1 MYGDQGVAAIPE
13 PLQGREAKEIKMPGD
28 KWSDERA
35 FKIVK
40 SDFAYAES
48 YRVHAHDWRYRNAS
62 ELYLA
67 WAGQRYW
74 DGTRVPRS
82 SLGIYVVFEQVESML
97 PKIVDSLCDPE
108 SYDFFSDNDDAAA
121 LWKQLILKQLEET
134 HYREQIRLAAKSSLI
149 YGNGILEWGME
160 DYEDEIIEFERS
172 QKLKNVIPMQH
183 PIAGWVNIPQ
193 SEVNYKRK
201 INNEK
206 KRRPYLKY
214 RSIIDCYVNPNCES
228 PCLQSPGNYFIYR
241 TYMAA
246 EDLKA
251 MRGMADWSI
260 PDDDTLAE
268 YSKAKTTAN
277 QDVTKLSAELF
288 RYNMWNPAL
297 DYSSDPGLKR
307 IETIWYTTADRK
319 ITLLNREHVA
329 YNQPNKYR
337 KINYYSMHYADVL
350 DRWHALAI
358 SDVAEG
364 EQRLQQ
370 AIINGRVD
378 ELALSLHP
386 PMIKKR
392 GVTIPP
398 YQLKTRPGVVIET
411 ENPEGDIKVLEVQN
425 ITQQAFIEVEASERR
440 TQRITGMSDLAAL
453 GSPTSGGNS
462 ANRTAAGINTQV
474 GATQDRA
481 RYYISNSENET
492 IEPILNS
499 FIWLNKRFMDPKLG
513 AAWIKLHKDYPNID
527 PLEVMNAQ
535 VVGYCYA
542 SVRLQAKANFLQN
555 FPTIAQVIFNP
566 ELLQML
572 AQQQKKTISI
582 EAFERCIWDSISY
595 TPRSPLIVDMNPQQ
609 KQAMQQP
616 PPAEKLQAMIAQ
628 MQDQTNKSVHDNQN
642 ITKLLTQLLKS
653 GFDHHKHM
661 EGLDDAEQQHQRD
674 TAKELLLQ
682 HMQGQ
687 QQQQLQDSQP
697 QQQDDGGE

>member
-1 MYGDQGVAAIPE
+1 
-13 PLQGREAKEIKMPGD
+13 LQGKEAQEIKMPGD

-35 FKIVK
+35 LKIVR
-40 SDFAYAES
+40 SDYAYAES
-48 YRVHAHDWRYRNAS
+48 YRTHAHDWRYRNAS

-108 SYDFFSDNDDAAA
+108 SYEFFAQNPDSAL
-121 LWKQLILKQLEET
+121 LWKELILKQLEET
-134 HYREQIRLAAKSSLI
+134 HYREQVRLAAKSSLI

-160 DYEDEIIEFERS
+160 DYEDEIIEFERN
-172 QKLKNVIPMQH
+172 KTLKNMITMQH
-183 PIAGWVNIPQ
+183 PSIGLVNIPQ
-193 SEVNYKRK
+193 SETSYKRK
-201 INNEK
+201 IITET
-206 KRRPYLKY
+206 KRRPYMRYQSL
-214 RSIIDCYVNPNCES
+214 IDSYVNPNCES
-228 PCLQSPGNYFIYR
+228 PCLQTPGNYFIIR
-241 TYMAA
+241 RYMTT

-251 MRGMADWSI
+251 KRGKPNWDI
-260 PDDDTLAE
+260 PDDATLAE
-268 YSKAKTTAN
+268 MSKAKTTSN
-277 QDVTKLSAELF
+277 QDVTKLSMELF

-307 IETIWYTTADRK
+307 IETIWYTRAERK

-329 YNQPNKYR
+329 FNQPNQYR

-411 ENPEGDIKVLEVQN
+411 ENPEGDIKILEVQN
-425 ITQQAFIEVEASERR
+425 ITQQSFIEVEASERR

-474 GATQDRA
+474 GATQDRT
-481 RYYISNSENET
+481 RYYISNSENEA
-492 IEPILNS
+492 IEPLLNS

-513 AAWIKLHKDYPNID
+513 AAWITLHKDFPNAD
-527 PLEVMNAQ
+527 PVEVMNAD
-535 VVGYCYA
+535 VVAYCYA

-572 AQQQKKTISI
+572 AQQQKKTINV
-582 EAFERCIWDSISY
+582 EAFERCIWDAISY
-595 TPRSPLIVDMNPQQ
+595 TPRSPLIVDMSADQ
-609 KQAMQQP
+609 KAAMQQP

-628 MQDQTNKSVHDNQN
+628 MQNQTNKNIHDNQN
-642 ITKLLTQLLKS
+642 ITKLITQLMKS

-661 EGLDDAEQQHQRD
+661 EGLDDAETQHQRD
-674 TAKELLLQ
+674 TAKELLIA
-682 HMQGQ
+682 Q
-687 QQQQLQDSQP
+687 QQQESQEG
-697 QQQDDGGE
+697 QEGAE